1 MKYKLT
7 DQDYCTNSGMKWGE
21 GVSHTA
27 KGKGRELCTGDV
39 IHYYTHPLLAVI
51 FNPIHAG
58 IDKPVLWT
66 FRGRSVAFD
75 GTKGGVK
82 KGTTL
87 KRIPLPVVTTEQRV
101 RFAILCALEVCK
113 DSQFKKWAEDWL
125 SGKDRTRSAAW
136 PVAESAARLVARS
149 AARSVARSVAE
160 SAARLSAEKFI
171 SLAKRAV
178 KDNRRGES

>member
-125 SGKDRTRSAAW
+125 SGKDRTESAAW
-136 PVAESAARLVARS
+136 LAAALAAWS
-149 AARSVARSVAE
+149 AARSSAG
-160 SAARLSAEKFI
+160 SAAGSSAEKFI